1 MKKLTLTLSLLLLAN
16 VSFADT
22 QQTFYEEI
30 PLQVNSIDPTRE
42 YDPFT
47 QNIVQA
53 PSITL
58 DSLTL
63 RFATP
68 CDDCVLSIINE
79 EGNIAYTESI
89 SEGTTSITLPSYL
102 SGLYRIQIKYGA
114 YYFEGNIFISTPN

>member
-22 QQTFYEEI
+22 QQAFYEEI
-30 PLQVNSIDPTRE
+30 PLQVSIVDPTLE
-42 YDPFT
+42 HEPIML
-47 QNIVQA
+47 NLVQA

-58 DSLTL
+58 DGLTL

-89 SEGTTSITLPSYL
+89 PEGTTSITLPSYL
-102 SGLYRIQIKYGA
+102 SGLYYIQIKYGS
-114 YYFEGNIFISTPN
+114 YYFEGNIFINTPD